1 MAFKIN
7 EIISGLRFGGA
18 RPNLF
23 KVRLQAPPRGLGLD
37 FTGAEFLIQA
47 TSLPASE
54 IAAIEVPYFGRK
66 VKVAGDREYGTWAI
80 DVMNDEDFKIRNQ
93 LENWHYKINS
103 IRENINNTGSSAPAN
118 YKADAFVDQY
128 AKTGDVIRTYKFE
141 GLFPTSIDAISLN
154 WETNNTIETFG
165 VTFAYDYYVVTG
177 TGVGDMGSDF
187 GGGITTLTTI

>member
-7 EIISGLRFGGA
+7 DIKTGLRFGGA

-23 KVRLQAPPRGLGLD
+23 RVKLQAPPTGLGLD

-93 LENWHYKINS
+93 LENWHYRINS
-103 IRENINNTGSSAPAN
+103 IRENVNNTSSSAPAN
-118 YKADAFVDQY
+118 YKADAFVEQFS
-128 AKTGDVIRTYKFE
+128 KTGEIIRTYRFE

-165 VTFAYDYYVVTG
+165 VTFAYDIYVVSG
-177 TGVGDMGSDF
+177 NGVGNMAKDF
-187 GGGITTLTTI
+187 LSGTATT

>member
-7 EIISGLRFGGA
+7 DIKTGLRFGGA

-23 KVRLQAPPRGLGLD
+23 RVRLTSPAAGLGLD
-37 FTGAEFLIQA
+37 FNGSEFLIQA

-54 IAAIEVPYFGRK
+54 IMAIEVPYFGRK
-66 VKVAGDREYGTWAI
+66 VKVAGDREYGSWAI
-80 DVMNDEDFKIRNQ
+80 EVMNDENFKIRNQ
-93 LENWHYKINS
+93 LEQWHYRINS
-103 IRENINNTGSSAPAN
+103 IRENKNNTGSSAPAN

-128 AKTGDVIRTYKFE
+128 AKTGEVIRTYKFE

-165 VTFAYDYYVVTG
+165 VTFAYDIYVVS
-177 TGVGDMGSDF
+177 GS
-187 GGGITTLTTI
+187 GGGSSINLDFNAGAATS